1 MRGAAAVSPIDVIV
15 LAAGRASPLVSLGDL
30 TPKWLPQVG
39 SCVHPGDESAAGRE
53 RQQPLDHAVRRA
65 AVAKTTEPLPE
76 GRVAPGVAH
85 AEVLEPAQRA
95 DHLVRALQQR
105 A

>member
-1 MRGAAAVSPIDVIV
+1 MRGAAAVSSIDVKV
-15 LAAGRASPLVSLGDL
+15 LAGRGSPFRSLGDPI
-30 TPKWLPQVG
+30 PKWIAQIG
-39 SCVHPGDESAAGRE
+39 SRAHGGAESAAGGE

-65 AVAKTTEPLPE
+65 AVAETTEPLPE

-95 DHLVRALQQR
+95 DHLIRA
-105 A
+105 